1 MGVSVTALRNKLT
14 GGGARPSLFFA
25 KIEFPGKLKSRI
37 MDLSDDSESDIS
49 FFMRTATIP
58 QSTLEAQQVP
68 FLGRQLKVPSI
79 DRTFQPFTTQIIN
92 DEDYKVRHFFESWIE
107 ILSPGRAIFEATSG
121 FATNPNENAVYG
133 QLQVHQMTK
142 DGKVSGTDESAGGTG
157 KYRGSYYF
165 IDAFPIR
172 VGDIALSWDQG
183 GEIEN
188 FDVEFEYQYWIK
200 QPGEADA
207 IGSNPFKD
215 DKAVNWVDQKSVSV

>member
-25 KIEFPGKLKSRI
+25 KIEFPNQLLSRI
-37 MDLSDDSESDIS
+37 MDLGEQNAEEDIS

-121 FATNPNENAVYG
+121 FATNPSDNAVYG

-142 DGKVSGTDESAGGTG
+142 DGKVSGKDQSASGSG

-188 FDVEFEYQYWIK
+188 FDVEFEYQYWVK
-200 QPGEADA
+200 DPEADA
-207 IGSNPFKD
+207 TDSNPFKSD
-215 DKAVNWVDQKSVSV
+215 GAVNWVDGVSINA